1 MTPDQLRDRVR
12 NVLAAAPRVSG
23 PEITCA
29 ACKGTGRVRRS
40 RRAVTHADVAAA
52 IGVGRTTI
60 PNFLS
65 GRQGLTMEKTLA
77 LIDWLDDQ

>member
-29 ACKGTGRVRRS
+29 ACKGTGR
-40 RRAVTHADVAAA
+40 VTHADVAAA